1 MSNSAGDLIED
12 FYASKKKE
20 TSPPEAKKT
29 IKLQFEKLDDL
40 CCVSIG
46 DVKVTG
52 KVKTYI
58 LERANDLERLEIELE
73 EISE

>member
-1 MSNSAGDLIED
+1 MSNGAGLVIGE
-12 FYASKKKE
+12 FYENKKKE
-20 TSPPEAKKT
+20 SVPPEAKKT
-29 IKLQFEKLDDL
+29 VKLLFEKLDDL

-52 KVKTYI
+52 KVKTYT
-58 LERANDLERLEIELE
+58 LERVNDLERLEIELE